1 MRGKAIMKKH
11 LLESG
16 CWKTNLAEHLPTAAA
31 GAAAAAAARAAAAGA
46 AAARTGIA
54 ACQS

>member
-1 MRGKAIMKKH
+1 MRWKAIMKKH

-16 CWKTNLAEHLPTAAA
+16 CWKTNLAEHLPAAAA
-31 GAAAAAAARAAAAGA
+31 GAAAAAARAAAAGA
-46 AAARTGIA
+46 AAARTGSA